1 MTPTDWVP
9 QHRAGDD
16 ELLGYTRTDERGTV
30 PLTLFGYPLAE
41 PGSREAA
48 QRVLEAHG
56 LACLAEP
63 WILRRED
70 GPEVEVRI
78 MSAFPES
85 VTVVEAYFGIYGP
98 DSPRHTLPVPT
109 ERLSRGSHR

>member
-1 MTPTDWVP
+1 M
-9 QHRAGDD
+9 
-16 ELLGYTRTDERGTV
+16 GYTRTDERGTV
-30 PLTLFGYPLAE
+30 PFTLFGYPLTE

-48 QRVLEAHG
+48 LRVLEARG

-63 WILRRED
+63 WVLRGED
-70 GPEVEVRI
+70 GTEVEVRI
-78 MSAFPES
+78 MSAFPGS

-109 ERLSRGSHR
+109 ERLSPGPHR